1 MFVNRVGNK
10 LRLVLL
16 SLAVIVGFPVSA
28 NITIED
34 SRGEQVFADVPQRV
48 VVLNWDLLEQVIELG
63 VTPVGAPN
71 LPSYSEWVVQPAVP
85 QGVEDIGTRAEPNFD
100 KLAALKPDVI
110 IVASPQKDLI
120 PALERIAPVVYLSN
134 FEQHEQ
140 AAEVA
145 IEQFKTLAV
154 LFNKQQVA
162 EQKLQAMEA
171 RFQQLNAQLHQA
183 FGEELPEVV
192 TMRFANT
199 TSVYLYT
206 ENSGAQY
213 VQDKLGLRSALPQ
226 SAAQWGI
233 VQKRLNELRNVD
245 QGYVLYIQPFPHEDK
260 LKKSMLWKA
269 MPFVRK
275 GHVNSVRSVWS
286 YGGAMSLL
294 YTAEAMTE
302 ALLEVAPKS

>member
-1 MFVNRVGNK
+1 MFLSSFGNQFRSI
-10 LRLVLL
+10 LLVFTLL
-16 SLAVIVGFPVSA
+16 AGLPVSA
-28 NITIED
+28 SITIQD
-34 SRGEQVFADVPQRV
+34 SRGEQVFSESPQRV

-85 QGVEDIGTRAEPNFD
+85 EGVEDIGTRAEPNFD
-100 KLAALKPDVI
+100 KISALNPDVI

-134 FEQHEQ
+134 FEQRDQ

-145 IEQFKTLAV
+145 IEQFKTLAT
-154 LFNKQQVA
+154 LFEKQEFA

-171 RFQQLNAQLHQA
+171 RFQQLIGKLQAA
-183 FGEELPEVV
+183 FGEQLPQVV
-192 TMRFANT
+192 TLRFSST
-199 TSVYLYT
+199 TAVYLYG
-206 ENSGAQY
+206 ENSGTQY
-213 VQDKLGLRSALPQ
+213 VQNQLGLIAALPQ
-226 SAAQWGI
+226 PAAQWGI
-233 VQKRLNELRNVD
+233 IQKRLNELQNVKD
-245 QGYVLYIQPFPHEDK
+245 GYVLYILPFPHEDK
-260 LKKSMLWKA
+260 LNKSMLWKA

-294 YTAEAMTE
+294 YTAEAITD